1 MNEGPTPGQRYRVR
15 AAPQVDREGTG
26 AVEEEEKIWRA
37 LGLLYEMHDH
47 AAQCER
53 ERAQRHLAELIA
65 RRIERLDELRAVR
78 T

>member
-1 MNEGPTPGQRYRVR
+1 VG
-15 AAPQVDREGTG
+15 
-26 AVEEEEKIWRA
+26 EEEKIWRA